1 MNTKLCITRQRCG
14 LNGALKLTVTPESAV
29 THKTAFPG
37 PVPWLGGG
45 AGKGPGIGW
54 SRAHLHPEIL
64 GKGKDIVVF
73 YRLALQIS
81 AVSESTTFPACQ
93 GGQ

>member
-1 MNTKLCITRQRCG
+1 MNTKLCITRPRCG
-14 LNGALKLTVTPESAV
+14 LNRALKLTVI
-29 THKTAFPG
+29 PG
-37 PVPWLGGG
+37 PFPWLGGG
-45 AGKGPGIGW
+45 AGKALASAGHVPT
-54 SRAHLHPEIL
+54 LHPEIL